1 MTVTRQPGAYHLA
14 AAAQRREAVLVGNST
29 TALWSVLMALDHAPR
44 TPVLLP
50 DLTSAAA
57 VNAVVLAG
65 LRPQFADVR
74 FETAMPTPA
83 DLAVAG
89 AAGSAGAMVPTHLF
103 GRRGRLPTPDPE
115 CPQILDATQCSV
127 APGELSGGLAV
138 VTSFGPG
145 DQLDLGGGAAVLT
158 DDPALAREVRR
169 LLADLPAIRHEL
181 LQPAPADLD
190 PRLATA
196 LPGHGDER
204 CRRRARGILLREAM
218 MELPD
223 VSAVDL
229 GPADVPWRVTFRIPV
244 HRDAV
249 MRSLRTAGFTV
260 DRLFAPLH
268 RLAGQADWEFPR
280 ATMLAETLL
289 NCDPGCLGDD
299 PITAV
304 KRLAAVAASVLD
316 GPLRKEQHA
325 GI

>member
-1 MTVTRQPGAYHLA
+1 MTIARQPGEYLLA
-14 AAAQRREAVLVGNST
+14 ATAQRREAVLVGNSA
-29 TALWSVLMALDHAPR
+29 TALWSILTAFDLEPQSSI
-44 TPVLLP
+44 LLP
-50 DLTSAAA
+50 DLTRATA

-74 FETAMPTPA
+74 FETAMPSPA
-83 DLAVAG
+83 DLAVAA
-89 AAGSAGAMVPTHLF
+89 AAGGAGAMAPTHLF
-103 GRRGRLPTPDPE
+103 GRRGRLPTPDPD

-127 APGELSGGLAV
+127 APGELAGGLAA

-158 DDPALAREVRR
+158 DDSVLALEIRR
-169 LLADLPAIRHEL
+169 LLANLPPVRHQL
-181 LQPAPADLD
+181 LQPAPTDLD
-190 PRLATA
+190 ARLAAA
-196 LPGHGDER
+196 LPGHGAAR
-204 CRRRARGILLREAM
+204 YQRRAHGIILREAM
-218 MELPD
+218 LGLPD
-223 VSAVDL
+223 VSALDL
-229 GPADVPWRVTFRIPV
+229 GPTDVPWRVSFRIPG

-249 MRSLRTAGFTV
+249 LRSLRTAGFTV

-289 NCDPGCLGDD
+289 NCDPGKLGDD
-299 PITAV
+299 PVAAAR
-304 KRLAAVAASVLD
+304 RLAAVAASVLD